1 FIDVMPHQHN
11 GICDFLQ
18 DNLCTIYEN
27 RPDLC
32 DYKRAYKYFEKYLT
46 ENEYRN
52 KVIEACEELMKLKDK
67 NKPTTVLGGG

>member
-1 FIDVMPHQHN
+1 MPHQHN